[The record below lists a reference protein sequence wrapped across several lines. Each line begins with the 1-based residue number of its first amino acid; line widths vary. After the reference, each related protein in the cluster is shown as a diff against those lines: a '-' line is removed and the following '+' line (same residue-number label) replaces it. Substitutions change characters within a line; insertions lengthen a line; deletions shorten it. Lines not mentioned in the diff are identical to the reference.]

1 MSFGFTAC
9 GRGDNRE
16 STAPSTARATH
27 KGMIAD
33 VTASTVKPATSL
45 TFVLSLVRASRVR
58 LGPCLGKENTLLM
71 HKGLWLP
78 DFSAARCAS
87 LVAA

>member
-9 GRGDNRE
+9 GRGDNRD

-45 TFVLSLVRASRVR
+45 TFVLSLARFSLSRARPACVQLHTGR
-58 LGPCLGKENTLLM
+58 
-71 HKGLWLP
+71 WLP
-78 DFSAARCAS
+78 DFSAARRAS
-87 LVAA
+87 VVAA